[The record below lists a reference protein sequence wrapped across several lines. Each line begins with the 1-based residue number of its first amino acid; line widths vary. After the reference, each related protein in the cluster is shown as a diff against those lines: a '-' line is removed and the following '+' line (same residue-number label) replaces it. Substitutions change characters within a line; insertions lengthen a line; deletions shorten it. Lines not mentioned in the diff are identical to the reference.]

1 MIRTF
6 ICRLGLGLSLFSA
19 VSMAFA
25 GSQLNGLSS
34 HTELKKEK
42 FIGALYTSE
51 LTSDADKALQG
62 PAPVRMEIRVV
73 APRLSKRRFNRMWIE
88 GMAINSSGITLT
100 QQADNMVKFTGF
112 FKKKLI
118 AGDIVELRK
127 TVDDETVVA
136 LNSIELGTINNP
148 EFFSLLLRTW
158 IGKVPLSSHFRAE
171 ILANGNINNE
181 LQARFT
187 ELSPSEERQ
196 QQIASWVTPKQPD
209 AVAVAATTAIAATT
223 VSKPVPV
230 PVTQAPKAA
239 APKPTAPIIA
249 APTLAFKPQPSPPV
263 VQKIT
268 PEPVS
273 PAPQQTIAAV
283 DDEEEEGGADEF
295 TAESIL
301 ARQLYIS
308 TMLRHAYGYIKY
320 PKRAAQRGWEGS
332 VRLSVMVDRMGQ
344 VKSILP
350 IEESE
355 YSSLNKAAWKAIE
368 NAAPFPGIPKS
379 IKGEDFEFSMPIVF
393 RLK

>member
-1 MIRTF
+1 MVRTF
-6 ICRLGLGLSLFSA
+6 ICRLGLGLSLLGAASIA
-19 VSMAFA
+19 LAE
-25 GSQLNGLSS
+25 SQLNGLSS
-34 HTELKKEK
+34 HSELKKEK

-51 LTSDADKALQG
+51 LTSDPDTALQA
-62 PAPVRMEIRVV
+62 PAPMRMEIRVV

-88 GMAINSSGITLT
+88 GMAINSSGNTLT

-127 TVDDETVVA
+127 TVDDETLVT
-136 LNSIELGTINNP
+136 LNSVELGTINNS

-171 ILANGNINNE
+171 ILASGDINNE
-181 LQARFT
+181 LQARFAA
-187 ELSPSEERQ
+187 LSPTEERQ
-196 QQIASWVTPKQPD
+196 QQIAAWVTPKEPD

-223 VSKPVPV
+223 VAKPAPI
-230 PVTQAPKAA
+230 PAAQAPKPA
-239 APKPTAPIIA
+239 APTIA
-249 APTLAFKPQPSPPV
+249 APTLAFKPQLAPPT
-263 VQKIT
+263 VQND
-268 PEPVS
+268 EPKPVTQ
-273 PAPQQTIAAV
+273 APQTAIAAV
-283 DDEEEEGGADEF
+283 DDSEEDEEDEADVL
-295 TAESIL
+295 TAESLL

-332 VRLSVMVDRMGQ
+332 VRLSVMVDRNGQ

-368 NAAPFPGIPKS
+368 NAVPFPGIPEG
-379 IKGEDFEFSMPIVF
+379 IKGDDFEFSMPIVF

>member
-19 VSMAFA
+19 ASMALA
-25 GSQLNGLSS
+25 ESQLNGLSS

-51 LTSDADKALQG
+51 LTSDADTALQG
-62 PAPVRMEIRVV
+62 SAPMRMEIRVV

-88 GMAINSSGITLT
+88 GMAINSSGNTLT

-112 FKKKLI
+112 FKKKLVT
-118 AGDIVELRK
+118 GDIVELRK
-127 TVDDETVVA
+127 TVDDETVVT

-158 IGKVPLSSHFRAE
+158 IGKVPLSSHFRDE
-171 ILANGNINNE
+171 ILANGDTNSE

-187 ELSPSEERQ
+187 ALSPSEERQ
-196 QQIASWVTPKQPD
+196 QQIASWITPKEPD
-209 AVAVAATTAIAATT
+209 AVAVAATSAIAATT
-223 VSKPVPV
+223 VAKPAPVPSA
-230 PVTQAPKAA
+230 QAPKPA
-239 APKPTAPIIA
+239 APTIA
-249 APTLAFKPQPSPPV
+249 APTLAFKPQLAPPV
-263 VQKIT
+263 VQNNT

-273 PAPQQTIAAV
+273 PAPKQTVAAV
-283 DDEEEEGGADEF
+283 DDYDDEEDDDGADVL
-295 TAESIL
+295 TAESLL

-368 NAAPFPGIPKS
+368 NAAPFPGIPEG
-379 IKGEDFEFSMPIVF
+379 IKGDDFEFSMPIVF